1 MNKYIYLILF
11 ILIALTPNILFA
23 VDASLSKK
31 AENPFYDCLFDSA
44 ELNKHCTKLPNK
56 LPVKVQ
62 ISLHLL
68 DILEINQIEGTWTVR
83 SFLYSQWRDTR
94 LAFNPKDF
102 GGLHKLSYKD
112 DLADD
117 QMLRMWH
124 PNLTITNQMYR
135 REIENREI
143 SISKFGIVYYKEVFT
158 AKIRTR
164 LNFKKFPFDE
174 HVVTIEVEPFS
185 ETQTLVRLVPAVR
198 KNGNSSVAPDI
209 WTANKFKVEF
219 SNRPGARNQLST
231 DTGLWLDPDGSQSLR
246 LLHLLVPSSSNFS
259 LMTFSLGIK
268 RNYFNFLTTKL
279 LILYVFAL
287 ILWINAGFSG
297 GEESLRWP
305 WEVFLGIIFFSLEA
319 QDELPPLPYLT
330 LYNLL
335 VNELYAYVFID
346 FVAWVISTRL
356 KIDENHSPRILLQR
370 IQIWF
375 IGPAFILAWAATI
388 SLYIKYM

>member
-1 MNKYIYLILF
+1 MKKYIYIILF

-31 AENPFYDCLFDSA
+31 AENPFSECLFDSA
-44 ELNKHCTKLPNK
+44 KLKKYCTKLPNQK
-56 LPVKVQ
+56 PVKVQ
-62 ISLHLL
+62 ISIHLL

-83 SFLYSQWRDTR
+83 SFLYSQWKDNR

-102 GGLHKLSYKD
+102 GGLSKLSYKD
-112 DLADD
+112 DLAND

-124 PNLTITNQMYR
+124 PNLTISNQMYR

-158 AKIRTR
+158 ATIRTR
-164 LNFKKFPFDE
+164 LNFKKFPFDK

-185 ETQTLVRLVPAVR
+185 ETQTLVRLVPAAR
-198 KNGNSSVAPDI
+198 ENGNSSVAPDI

-219 SNRPGARNQLST
+219 SNRPGARNQIST

-246 LLHLLVPSSSNFS
+246 LLHLLVPSSLNFS
-259 LMTFSLGIK
+259 LMTFSLGLE

-297 GEESLRWP
+297 GEQSLRWP

-319 QDELPPLPYLT
+319 QNELPLLPYLT

-356 KIDENHSPRILLQR
+356 TIDENHSPRILLQR

-388 SLYIKYM
+388 FLYIKYM